1 MHNMH
6 EYVQYAYICGL
17 IRNMQYMTNMYIS
30 SIDVVLQAK
39 YMTRYEEIK
48 IANQHTF
55 VKVLRMSPAS
65 SFETVFEVQYAN
77 VSATDRVINLA
88 FRFR

>member
-1 MHNMH
+1 MH
-6 EYVQYAYICGL
+6 EYVQCAYICGS
-17 IRNMQYMTNMYIS
+17 IGNMQYMTKMYIS
-30 SIDVVLQAK
+30 SIHVVFQAK
-39 YMTRYEEIK
+39 YITIQEEIK